1 MPLDTRSANR
11 RALSA
16 DGMNKLS
23 KTETEKSAPA
33 PGGKG
38 AGRGAENPTITKLFF
53 EVVRSEVVEP
63 SKVINGL
70 DAPTGRNGPLA
81 QKGNFG

>member
-1 MPLDTRSANR
+1 LPLDTLAANR
-11 RALSA
+11 RALST

-23 KTETEKSAPA
+23 KTETEKSAAA

-53 EVVRSEVVEP
+53 SSVYLFYQL
-63 SKVINGL
+63 KTI
-70 DAPTGRNGPLA
+70 
-81 QKGNFG
+81 Q